1 MADYK
6 KLSEGERLNLVQNA
20 ILNGVNML
28 LDMFPGYRGY
38 RRGVENLVNMAQGK
52 PSNYSTADYARDL
65 GYSMVPFYGAY
76 DNAINGRPQDWKG
89 NAIEAVLVGLP
100 IKKGRFPTTD
110 WEATQVTNKA
120 LRERGLNNLAE
131 ERPLMYSEMY
141 DLPDVPNRERVI
153 INEGDGLNLQSRHN
167 IDDLAER
174 SNEILEEGLDEARK
188 YNYNYSDIA
197 EMLQERYPQ
206 IDYDW
211 SIDEAR
217 PPVHATVGEVEAL
230 DDFTRK
236 YMETKGKYGKEA
248 ADIIFDPNLDETQKA
263 IRLKAFLDEYDF
275 KEILDGI

>member
-1 MADYK
+1 M
-6 KLSEGERLNLVQNA
+6 SELNNKERIDAVQNA
-20 ILNGVNML
+20 FIEKLNQV
-28 LDMFPGYRGY
+28 LDFIPGYRGY
-38 RRGVENLVNMAQGK
+38 RKGVENAVGMAQGK
-52 PSNYSTADYARDL
+52 PNRYSVGEYIKDL
-65 GYSMVPFYGAY
+65 GYSVVPFYGAY
-76 DNAINGRPQDWKG
+76 DNYVNDQPQDWKG

-141 DLPDVPNRERVI
+141 DLPEVPNRERVI
-153 INEGDGLNLQSRHN
+153 INEGDGFNLQSRHN
-167 IDDLAER
+167 IDDLVER

-211 SIDEAR
+211 TIDEAR

-236 YMETKGKYGKEA
+236 YMEAKGKYGKEA

-263 IRLKAFLDEYDF
+263 IRLKAFLNEYDF

>member
-1 MADYK
+1 M
-6 KLSEGERLNLVQNA
+6 SELNNKERIDAVQNA
-20 ILNGVNML
+20 FIEKLNQV
-28 LDMFPGYRGY
+28 LDFIPGYRGY
-38 RRGVENLVNMAQGK
+38 RKGVENVVNMAQGK
-52 PSNYSTADYARDL
+52 PNRYSVGEYIKDL
-65 GYSMVPFYGAY
+65 GYSVVPFYGAY
-76 DNAINGRPQDWKG
+76 DNYVNDQPQDWKG

-141 DLPDVPNRERVI
+141 DLPEVPNRERVI
-153 INEGDGLNLQSRHN
+153 INEGDGFNLQSRHN
-167 IDDLAER
+167 IDDLVER

-211 SIDEAR
+211 TIDEAR

-236 YMETKGKYGKEA
+236 YMEAKGKYGKEA

-263 IRLKAFLDEYDF
+263 IRLKAFLNEYDF

>member
-1 MADYK
+1 M
-6 KLSEGERLNLVQNA
+6 SELNNKERIDAVQNA
-20 ILNGVNML
+20 FIEKLNQV
-28 LDMFPGYRGY
+28 LDFIPGYRGY
-38 RRGVENLVNMAQGK
+38 RKGVENVVNMAQGK
-52 PSNYSTADYARDL
+52 SNRYSVGEYIKDL
-65 GYSMVPFYGAY
+65 GYSVVPFYGAY
-76 DNAINGRPQDWKG
+76 DNYVNDQPQDWKG

-141 DLPDVPNRERVI
+141 DLPEVPNRERVI
-153 INEGDGLNLQSRHN
+153 INEGDGFNLQSRHN
-167 IDDLAER
+167 IDDLVER

-211 SIDEAR
+211 TIDEAR

-236 YMETKGKYGKEA
+236 YMEAKGKYGKEA

-263 IRLKAFLDEYDF
+263 IRLKAFLNEYDF